1 MPGTMTSSLKHVSG
15 GTVTTPRGFSAGATY
30 AGIKRPNAGVLDLG
44 VLFSEVP
51 CVAAAVF
58 TTNRTKAAP
67 VILSRRHLEGGEAQ
81 AIVVNAGCANACT
94 GEQGLADAEE
104 MAVAAAVKLGL
115 APQQVLVSSTGVIG
129 VALPMDLVGSAIG
142 EVGLSKEGGHDL
154 ARAIMT
160 TDRVPKET
168 AVQVTLGATGAEALI
183 GGIAKGSG
191 MIHPDLATLLCFLAT
206 DAAVEP
212 GLLGSALRKAVD
224 ASFNMLT
231 IDGDTSPND
240 SVIVMASGLAGNEP
254 VRGGTPEAEDFENAL
269 QDVCISLTRAIAGDG
284 EGASKLIEVIVEE
297 ALSTEQARTVA
308 RVVAGSLLVKAAV
321 HGSDP
326 NWGRIIAAVGRSG
339 PEVEEARTD
348 LFLGEVCVM
357 RAGRPEPFDGTWVRS
372 ILDRPEV
379 TIRIR
384 LNLGDAAATA
394 WGCDLSEEYVTINSE
409 YTT

>member
-1 MPGTMTSSLKHVSG
+1 MISSLKHVSG

-30 AGIKRPNAGVLDLG
+30 AGIKSPNAGVLDLG
-44 VLFSEVP
+44 ILFSEVP

-67 VILSRRHLEGGEAQ
+67 VILSRRHLEDGTAQ
-81 AIVVNAGCANACT
+81 AVVVNAGCANACT
-94 GEQGLADAEE
+94 GEQGFADAEE
-104 MAVAAAVKLGL
+104 MAVAAAGKLGL

-129 VALPMDLVGSAIG
+129 VSLPMDLVGSAIG

-154 ARAIMT
+154 AKAIMT
-160 TDRVPKET
+160 TDRVPKEK
-168 AVQVTLGATGAEALI
+168 AVQVALGAAGTEVLI

-191 MIHPDLATLLCFLAT
+191 MIHPDMATLLCFVAT

-212 GLLGSALRKAVD
+212 GFLGSALRRAVD

-240 SVIVMASGLAGNEP
+240 SVIVMANGLAGNEP

-269 QDVCISLTRAIAGDG
+269 QEVCVSLTRAIAGDG
-284 EGASKLIEVIVEE
+284 EGASKLIDVIVEG
-297 ALSTEQARTVA
+297 APSTEQARTVA

-348 LFLGEVCVM
+348 LYLGEVCVM
-357 RAGRPEPFDGTWVRS
+357 RAGRPEPFDGTRVRS

-379 TIRIR
+379 TIRIC

-394 WGCDLSEEYVTINSE
+394 WGCDLSEEFVTINSE

>member
-1 MPGTMTSSLKHVSG
+1 
-15 GTVTTPRGFSAGATY
+15 
-30 AGIKRPNAGVLDLG
+30 
-44 VLFSEVP
+44 
-51 CVAAAVF
+51 
-58 TTNRTKAAP
+58 
-67 VILSRRHLEGGEAQ
+67 
-81 AIVVNAGCANACT
+81 
-94 GEQGLADAEE
+94 

-129 VALPMDLVGSAIG
+129 VSLPMDLVGPAIG

-168 AVQVTLGATGAEALI
+168 AVQVALGATGADALI

-212 GLLGSALRKAVD
+212 GFLGSTLRKAVD

-254 VRGGTPEAEDFENAL
+254 VRGGTPEAEDLENAL

-284 EGASKLIEVIVEE
+284 EGASKLIEVIVEG
-297 ALSTEQARTVA
+297 APSTDQARTVA

-326 NWGRIIAAVGRSG
+326 NWGRVIAAVGRSG

-357 RAGRPEPFDGTWVRS
+357 RAGRPEPFDGTRVRS

-379 TIRIR
+379 TIRIC